1 MNLEEY
7 IEMKKKKD
15 DFYLFNMKVELVK
28 KQFNQLRLAYHSIY
42 ATPFNQIGKT
52 QISKLIEFEKNLENS
67 AQMNLGISAK
77 EFENTGLVYS
87 RYKIR

>member
-15 DFYLFNMKVELVK
+15 NFYLFNMKVELVK
-28 KQFNQLRLAYHSIY
+28 EQFNQLRLAYHNIY
-42 ATPFNQIGKT
+42 TTPFNQIGKR
-52 QISKLIEFEKNLENS
+52 QVSNLIELEERLEDS

-77 EFENTGLVYS
+77 EFENSGLVYS